1 MWRAATFAKSHYDAI
16 LLCIALL
23 GLAVG
28 TALYFAGASA
38 SGLAWS
44 AGTVPVLIGL
54 LVQIARSLRHGDVGL
69 DIVAALSMSAA
80 IAFGEPLAGNVVAL
94 MYAGGQLLETFAAG
108 RARQEMTAL
117 LGKVARTAMRYA
129 GTTLSEVAIAELV
142 PGDRML
148 VRQGEVLPVDG
159 HVASGRAQLD
169 MSALTGE
176 SLPAEV
182 AAGGEALS
190 GSTLIGAPFDLI
202 VTRPAAESTYAG
214 IVRLVEAAQNSK
226 APMARLADRYAI
238 AFLVLTV
245 SLAGTAWALTMDPL
259 RALAVLV
266 VATPCPLILA
276 VPVAIISGM
285 SRTARIGVLV
295 KNGGMLEALAR
306 IKTAVFDKTGT
317 LTGGHAAVAAIHVAA
332 GFAELDILRLAASVD
347 QASNHVVA
355 EALLLA
361 ARDRKLVLSPPTNA
375 LETPGEGITGIVEG
389 SSVAVGGVE
398 YASKALAQGDFSVLS
413 SAVPSGAMTVAVAI
427 DGVAAGLIV
436 LEDRVRADARQS
448 INAFRA
454 AGIER
459 IVLASG
465 DRSDIA
471 STIGTSLGV
480 DLALGQLTP
489 ADKVVVVRREAANG
503 PVMMVGD
510 GVNDAPALAA
520 ADVGVAMGARGAA
533 ASSEASGVVL
543 LVDAL
548 APLAKAIV
556 IAKRTRSIALQS
568 IFVGLGL
575 SITAMIA
582 AALGFLPPVQGALL
596 QEIIDVAV
604 ILNALRALR

>member
-1 MWRAATFAKSHYDAI
+1 
-16 LLCIALL
+16 
-23 GLAVG
+23 
-28 TALYFAGASA
+28 
-38 SGLAWS
+38 
-44 AGTVPVLIGL
+44 
-54 LVQIARSLRHGDVGL
+54 
-69 DIVAALSMSAA
+69 
-80 IAFGEPLAGNVVAL
+80 
-94 MYAGGQLLETFAAG
+94 
-108 RARQEMTAL
+108 
-117 LGKVARTAMRYA
+117 
-129 GTTLSEVAIAELV
+129 
-142 PGDRML
+142 
-148 VRQGEVLPVDG
+148 
-159 HVASGRAQLD
+159 
-169 MSALTGE
+169 
-176 SLPAEV
+176 
-182 AAGGEALS
+182 
-190 GSTLIGAPFDLI
+190 
-202 VTRPAAESTYAG
+202 
-214 IVRLVEAAQNSK
+214 
-226 APMARLADRYAI
+226 
-238 AFLVLTV
+238 
-245 SLAGTAWALTMDPL
+245 
-259 RALAVLV
+259 
-266 VATPCPLILA
+266 
-276 VPVAIISGM
+276 
-285 SRTARIGVLV
+285 
-295 KNGGMLEALAR
+295 
-306 IKTAVFDKTGT
+306 
-317 LTGGHAAVAAIHVAA
+317 
-332 GFAELDILRLAASVD
+332 
-347 QASNHVVA
+347 
-355 EALLLA
+355 
-361 ARDRKLVLSPPTNA
+361 
-375 LETPGEGITGIVEG
+375 
-389 SSVAVGGVE
+389 
-398 YASKALAQGDFSVLS
+398 
-413 SAVPSGAMTVAVAI
+413 MTVAVAI